1 MKIIIKMALYSRSSV
16 QNVNRLEVLDQK
28 KANGLLNSIKEQDSD
43 NLIDKMYLCAGD
55 LNKP

>member
-1 MKIIIKMALYSRSSV
+1 MALYSRSSV
-16 QNVNRLEVLDQK
+16 QNVNSLVVLDQK

-43 NLIDKMYLCAGD
+43 NLIDKMYLCARD

>member
-16 QNVNRLEVLDQK
+16 QNVNSLEVLDQK
-28 KANGLLNSIKEQDSD
+28 KTNGLLNSIKEQDSD
-43 NLIDKMYLCAGD
+43 NLIDKMYLCARD

>member
-1 MKIIIKMALYSRSSV
+1 MALYSRSSV
-16 QNVNRLEVLDQK
+16 ENVNSLEVLDQK

-43 NLIDKMYLCAGD
+43 NLIDKMYLCARD